1 MITNIKHTITFQDL
15 GQIDYQK
22 AWDYQEELLVQ
33 VVEEKNKIK
42 SLKEDKPFPKNQ
54 VLLFCEHPHVYTIGK
69 SGEENN
75 LLINSEFLKKIDATY
90 YKINRG
96 GDITYHGPGQIVGY
110 PIIDLQSLQIG
121 VKEYVWMLEESIIR
135 YLSDQGIKGARLK
148 GSTGVWLEPDSPGKS
163 RKICAIGVRVSNF
176 VTMHG
181 FAFNVNTDLR
191 YFQYINPCG
200 FTDKTVTSL
209 EKELGRKPE
218 FSEVKQSLL
227 SKISEVFNVDVRQ
240 VNN

>member
-1 MITNIKHTITFQDL
+1 MTTTEKHTVNFQDL

-22 AWDYQEELLVQ
+22 AWDYQEELLAR
-33 VVEEKNKIK
+33 VVEEKKKVK
-42 SLKEDKPFPKNQ
+42 SLKGERPVPKNQ
-54 VLLFCEHPHVYTIGK
+54 VLLFCEHPNVYTIGK

-75 LLINSEFLKKIDATY
+75 LLINSEFLKKINATY

-110 PIIDLQSLQIG
+110 PIIDLESMQIG
-121 VKEYVWMLEESIIR
+121 LKEYVWMLEESIIR
-135 YLSDQGIKGARLK
+135 YLSDQGITGARLK
-148 GSTGVWLEPDSPGKS
+148 GSTGVWIEPDSTGKS
-163 RKICAIGVRVSNF
+163 RKICAIGVRVSNL

-209 EKELGRKPE
+209 QEELGRKID
-218 FSEVKQSLL
+218 FKEVKTSLL
-227 SKISEVFNVDVRQ
+227 SKISEVFGVKVRRA
-240 VNN
+240 NN